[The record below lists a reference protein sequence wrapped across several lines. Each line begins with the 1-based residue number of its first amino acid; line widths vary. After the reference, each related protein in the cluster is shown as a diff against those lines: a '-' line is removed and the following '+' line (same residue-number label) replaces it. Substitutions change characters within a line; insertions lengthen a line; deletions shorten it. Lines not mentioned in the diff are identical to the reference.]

1 MIFKTMSKFAIAYVW
16 LIFEKDGDEQDLPG
30 HDVKLQTWNLSIKV
44 IAVIFD
50 KISKQQVNLSLFL
63 SDWYCQEL
71 RLTTFLCQDGKS
83 TSNMTSSMKKTLGST
98 KIILQPFSMIFK
110 TTSKFVTNKQNTQK
124 RIHFS

>member
-63 SDWYCQEL
+63 SDWYCQKL

-124 RIHFS
+124 LIHFS